1 MTAPRCATIL
11 EAEGKIVCM

>member
-1 MTAPRCATIL
+1 MTAPRCATNL